1 MILII
6 ILLVI
11 VTIGLVFGLVY
22 INNQLKDFKT
32 KNTHNESKINELFD
46 EKYNLQM
53 KNDNL
58 REDLFKLSE
67 ARNLLE
73 IQVNLTAD
81 EKNRLEAKL
90 NSLQEE
96 YTNLQVSTSV
106 NAVKNDSKESL
117 EAELENLKALAVE
130 KMSELQQITA
140 NTQKLAESQNEKLEE
155 IAKLEAGIKA
165 LEGRIC
171 SGREV
176 LESIEGQ
183 IKITNHELDE
193 LAHLKASILAVE
205 EGAGQAW
212 TFNVLGDKKRLIEL
226 IHQLVDE
233 YGNQFPILRKELLKA
248 EWSSVWLPQVQQLC
262 SREGL
267 DRSGIYRLTLKS
279 NSDVV
284 YIGQAQSIKDR
295 WYTHIKKMLGVEAKG
310 TERLYEYRPDDF
322 EWSVVEFKEGNLDSD
337 EKYWIDY
344 YKCREIGLN
353 KKG

>member
-1 MILII
+1 MPLGLGIILII
-6 ILLVI
+6 LVL
-11 VTIGLVFGLVY
+11 GLVGFIIY
-22 INNQLKDFKT
+22 QNRNFKR
-32 KNTHNESKINELFD
+32 ESI
-46 EKYNLQM
+46 Q
-53 KNDNL
+53 NDIEICRL
-58 REDLFKLSE
+58 REEIKE
-67 ARNLLE
+67 NRNKFEDSCKRYDGLMTQFLR
-73 IQVNLTAD
+73 AD
-81 EKNRLEAKL
+81 EKVSLLQNELIQLQSSIQVEAI
-90 NSLQEE
+90 
-96 YTNLQVSTSV
+96 
-106 NAVKNDSKESL
+106 KNDSKESL
-117 EAELENLKALAVE
+117 EAELENLKALA
-130 KMSELQQITA
+130 A
-140 NTQKLAESQNEKLEE
+140 QKLLELERISTNTKQLTDLQEEKIRELGE
-155 IAKLEAGIKA
+155 LDSGIKA

-171 SGREV
+171 DGKKV
-176 LESIEGQ
+176 LENLEGQ
-183 IKITNHELDE
+183 IKYTEFT
-193 LAHLKASILAVE
+193 LADLANLKASVLAVE

-212 TFNVLGDKKRLIEL
+212 TFTSGDKKRLIEL

-267 DRSGIYRLTLKS
+267 DRSGIYRLTLRS
-279 NSDVV
+279 NPDCV

>member
-1 MILII
+1 MPLGLDIILII
-6 ILLVI
+6 LVL
-11 VTIGLVFGLVY
+11 GLVGFIIY
-22 INNQLKDFKT
+22 QNKNFKHEMIQ
-32 KNTHNESKINELFD
+32 NDIQI
-46 EKYNLQM
+46 EK
-53 KNDNL
+53 L
-58 REDLFKLSE
+58 REENKELIKSNE
-67 ARNLLE
+67 NAWLLKE
-73 IQVNLTAD
+73 TAMRDAHERIQAAD
-81 EKNRLEAKL
+81 EKI
-90 NSLQEE
+90 SL
-96 YTNLQVSTSV
+96 LQNELIQLQSSIQVE
-106 NAVKNDSKESL
+106 AVKNDSKESL
-117 EAELENLKALAVE
+117 EAELENLKALAAQKLLE
-130 KMSELQQITA
+130 LERISANTKQLTELQ
-140 NTQKLAESQNEKLEE
+140 EKKIIE
-155 IAKLEAGIKA
+155 IGELDSGIKA
-165 LEGRIC
+165 LEGRID
-171 SGREV
+171 GGKKV
-176 LESIEGQ
+176 LESIEDQ
-183 IKITNHELDE
+183 IKVTEVA
-193 LAHLKASILAVE
+193 LADLANLKASVLAVE

-212 TFNVLGDKKRLIEL
+212 TFSPGDKKRLIEL

-267 DRSGIYRLTLKS
+267 DRSGIYKLTLKS
-279 NSDVV
+279 SSDVV